1 MAALTDAM
9 KWFALGKG
17 GQLSTVPRLKYHFQ
31 VIFYT
36 GSYQTELGTEA
47 RLLFETV
54 KSVELPKFSIETEI
68 VNAWNIR
75 QPIGTRVNFE
85 PVSITLH
92 DTQDNVFQNFIK
104 KYMNIVSGNFAET
117 KGGIRS
123 GFDSFGLQKLET
135 TKDSPIDKI
144 EIIRFYG
151 ADESRTKLENTSKV
165 TLWRPKIVDVQH
177 DTLDYSVSE
186 GVQWQISL
194 RYDSITYQSE
204 NESPT
209 QQSQTQTPDQFN
221 KSQADQFNNL
231 KLPDQFNKLKSSNIG
246 IP

>member
-17 GQLSTVPRLKYHFQ
+17 GQVSTVPRLKYHFQ

-36 GSYQTELGTEA
+36 GSYQQELGFES
-47 RLLFETV
+47 RLLLQKV

-92 DTQDNVFQNFIK
+92 DTQDNAFQNFIK

-117 KGGIRS
+117 KGGIRT
-123 GFDSFGLQKLET
+123 GFDTFGLQMLET
-135 TKDSPIDKI
+135 KKDSPIDKI

-151 ADESRTKLENTSKV
+151 ADENRTTLQNTSMV
-165 TLWRPKIVDVQH
+165 TLWRPRIVDVQH
-177 DTLDYSVSE
+177 DTLDYSASE

-194 RYDSITYQSE
+194 RYDSITYKSE
-204 NESPT
+204 NEA
-209 QQSQTQTPDQFN
+209 QVQTST
-221 KSQADQFNNL
+221 QADQFA
-231 KLPDQFNKLKSSNIG
+231 KPQADQFDKIPQYNYTNPNIRDFTA
-246 IP
+246 